1 MYITGWLCICL
12 LIAALDEAEYY
23 EAEEEEEEQPDLED
37 GLDLE
42 SSSKRKRKPILVAVE
57 DLEDD
62 PKRIP
67 ITTPKA
73 TTTTT
78 TETST
83 TSTPTDLTTAPVIP
97 EGKHFFLSSLRS
109 HYLAINEKV
118 YIAKW
123 VFL

>member
-1 MYITGWLCICL
+1 M
-12 LIAALDEAEYY
+12 DEAEYY
-23 EAEEEEEEQPDLED
+23 ETEEEEEEQPDLDD

-97 EGKHFFLSSLRS
+97 EGKHFFLSSLPS

-123 VFL
+123 GFL